1 MIKKAKRPT
10 DVTDVRKDGRR
21 ERAKKETRAASK
33 NHPLTL
39 LQRIDKYKDLI

>member
-21 ERAKKETRAASK
+21 ERAKKETCTA
-33 NHPLTL
+33 
-39 LQRIDKYKDLI
+39 Q